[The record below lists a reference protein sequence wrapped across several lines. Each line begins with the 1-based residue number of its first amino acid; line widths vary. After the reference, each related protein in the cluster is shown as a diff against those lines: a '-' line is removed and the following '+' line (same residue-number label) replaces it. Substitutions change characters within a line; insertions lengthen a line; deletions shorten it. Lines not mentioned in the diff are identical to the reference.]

1 MLSFPVLPHWA
12 KFCRPCGAYACGVSG
27 PWPRLA
33 APQSAAAEASPLP
46 GVDTLRRAVG
56 ESAQVL
62 AARALGLAARA
73 LGLAGRASGAGRTGP
88 GCWPDGLWRTES
100 QEENG
105 GG

>member
-46 GVDTLRRAVG
+46 GVDTVRGAVG
-56 ESAQVL
+56 ESAQCWPHGLWVL
-62 AARALGLAARA
+62 AARALGLAAPFEAHGKRA
-73 LGLAGRASGAGRTGP
+73 L
-88 GCWPDGLWRTES
+88 
-100 QEENG
+100 EEIRRMPL
-105 GG
+105 